1 MTDKT
6 WSHLNFFQHHC
17 YITAKIPRVHYK
29 AHRCAWA
36 GWSGV
41 KDELPKA
48 NVTLDWFHVVH
59 LFTRAVDDDRKTMT
73 CKKLFVGRC

>member
-1 MTDKT
+1 MAP
-6 WSHLNFFQHHC
+6 SQLFQHHC

-29 AHRCAWA
+29 AHRYAWA

-59 LFTRAVDDDRKTMT
+59 LFTRAVDDARKQWHAKSSSLRGVKE
-73 CKKLFVGRC
+73 C